1 MHFIKLM
8 QLKQLFATHIVHAT
22 YTTRTHFAPD
32 FENTIEKEGPHYV
45 SLAE

>member
-22 YTTRTHFAPD
+22 YTTHTHFAPD
-32 FENTIEKEGPHYV
+32 FENTSESEKEGPHY
-45 SLAE
+45 